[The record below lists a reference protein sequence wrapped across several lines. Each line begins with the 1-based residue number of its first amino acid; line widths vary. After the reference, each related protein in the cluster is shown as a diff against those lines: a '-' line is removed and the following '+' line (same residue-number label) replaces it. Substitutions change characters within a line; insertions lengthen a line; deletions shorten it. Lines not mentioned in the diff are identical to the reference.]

1 VLIARCGVNNLLD
14 SVGANL
20 RNHRSAC
27 GVLSKVSR
35 GDRLTTLRERI
46 VSQVQQIAKE
56 REKGTLPRL
65 TDDLVILESGLDSLD
80 FAIIVARLEDD
91 LGLDPFSSTE
101 EVDFPITFGDFV
113 RLYENANVAKA

>member
-1 VLIARCGVNNLLD
+1 M
-14 SVGANL
+14 
-20 RNHRSAC
+20 
-27 GVLSKVSR
+27 
-35 GDRLTTLRERI
+35 
-46 VSQVQQIAKE
+46 QQIAKE